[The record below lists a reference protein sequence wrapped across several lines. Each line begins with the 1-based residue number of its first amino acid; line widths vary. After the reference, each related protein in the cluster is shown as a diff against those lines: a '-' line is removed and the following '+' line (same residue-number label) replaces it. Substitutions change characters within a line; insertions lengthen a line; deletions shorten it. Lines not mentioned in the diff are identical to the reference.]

1 MAGELHFQSGK
12 TLQPFIFAGMH
23 KSLFLSWLICL
34 TSFFTQAQNS
44 GEIII
49 RGKVIDISSG
59 KAAVANINYK
69 SLPTGGI
76 TGRFKDSTYSFSIFG
91 ASRYEITAD
100 VPGYIPA
107 VVIVDPK
114 SADGGE
120 VERDLHLTPRGQ
132 TIRLT
137 HLIFEQGKSVID
149 PASFEELD
157 ELVALMKGHPKLVI
171 QLEGHTDNV
180 GNISKNMEL
189 SQDRVDEV
197 REYIIDKGVQKSR
210 VKTKAFGGTQPL
222 SKGKT
227 EADRNLNRRVEI
239 RILSE

>member
-1 MAGELHFQSGK
+1 LA
-12 TLQPFIFAGMH
+12 
-23 KSLFLSWLICL
+23 LI
-34 TSFFTQAQNS
+34 TSFRSVGQGT

-59 KAAVANINYK
+59 KAAIASINYK

-91 ASRYEITAD
+91 ASRYEVTAE

-114 SADGGE
+114 GSAQGE
-120 VERDLHLTPRGQ
+120 VIRDLHLTPRGK

-137 HLIFEQGKSVID
+137 HLIFQQGKSKID
-149 PASFEELD
+149 PASYQELD
-157 ELVALMKGHPKLVI
+157 ELVALMKGHPTLVI
-171 QLEGHTDNV
+171 QLEGHTDNL
-180 GNISKNMEL
+180 GNISKNMDL
-189 SQDRVDEV
+189 SQARVDEV
-197 REYIIDKGVQKSR
+197 KHYLVDKGVSKSR

-227 EADRNLNRRVEI
+227 EDDRNLNRRVEI

>member
-1 MAGELHFQSGK
+1 
-12 TLQPFIFAGMH
+12 
-23 KSLFLSWLICL
+23 
-34 TSFFTQAQNS
+34 
-44 GEIII
+44 
-49 RGKVIDISSG
+49 VIDISSG
-59 KAAVANINYK
+59 KAAIASINYK

-91 ASRYEITAD
+91 ASRYEVTAE

-114 SADGGE
+114 GSAEGE
-120 VERDLHLTPRGQ
+120 VIRDLHLTPRGK

-137 HLIFEQGKSVID
+137 HLNFQQGKSKID

-157 ELVALMKGHPKLVI
+157 ELVALMKGHPTLVI
-171 QLEGHTDNV
+171 QLEGHTDNL

-189 SQDRVDEV
+189 SQERVDEV
-197 REYIIDKGVQKSR
+197 KEYLVDHGVNKSR

-227 EADRNLNRRVEI
+227 EEDRNLNRRVEI